1 MEINNLFMIETH
13 PFGSFVP
20 TNAKYLVC
28 GSFTGK
34 EFYDSE
40 KKMNY
45 VWYYSNG
52 GRNQFWPILE
62 EVYERKLQTREEMC
76 GLFTSL
82 GMAMADIIYQCERVK
97 TSNLDIHL
105 TNIIYA
111 VDEISKIVRENPIKK
126 IFFTSRF
133 TETKFHRV
141 FKEIITKYPN
151 IELVTLP
158 SPSPRYVLMTKKQK
172 IIKYGELLPKL

>member
-1 MEINNLFMIETH
+1 MIETH

-20 TNAKYLVC
+20 FNARYLIC

-34 EFYDSE
+34 EAYDPE
-40 KKMNY
+40 KKKNY
-45 VWYYSNG
+45 VWYYFNG

-62 EVYERKLQTREEMC
+62 EIYMTKLQTREEMC
-76 GLFTSL
+76 ELFTSL
-82 GMAMADIIYQCERVK
+82 GMAMSDIIYQCERVK

-111 VDEISKIVRENPIKK
+111 VDNISKILHENPIRK

-133 TETKFHRV
+133 TETKFHRI
-141 FKEIITKYPN
+141 FKEIIIKYPD

-158 SPSPRYVLMTKKQK
+158 SPSPRYVQMTKKQK
-172 IIKYGELLPKL
+172 IIKYKELLPNL